1 MCPNGRRTARGNA
14 HPQEENKLN
23 GDNLSDKFR
32 PAALPPVCLQR
43 GLLVNLFNRMADKR
57 IIYVSAPAGY
67 GKTVSTLLWLKNSG
81 YVPIWLSLD
90 EYDNSLP
97 VFYKQFC
104 MGILSVQPENEAM
117 ADILASPAF
126 TSSPVEHTIRL
137 LCEFIPDDRQYA
149 VVLDDM
155 HLITNEEIRKSG
167 LLVQKRLPA
176 SFVTIVLTRN
186 KVGKEYIFITGEE
199 RCGLITAENLA
210 FSPQEIHRYFG
221 EYGYTLSEEQV
232 ASIYSVTGGWPIG
245 INAMAM
251 TGQTMASGNG
261 NVLANYIKTQLWD
274 QYGRNLQ
281 IFLLKTS
288 IADELT
294 PELCERLTGQSNC
307 LDTLQQ
313 LHKSN
318 ALVVKSS
325 DGHTYRYH
333 HLFLDFL
340 RGVLERDKSINLVE
354 LYRQAAEW
362 YLSRKDYMKAAV
374 FFINFR
380 NHDGISR
387 CLKILRDS
395 KINNNIESM
404 LAFAKKHILG
414 KLPQEFIEEN
424 SELTGKCAMACFW
437 GGDSVGYCHYI
448 DVLYENM
455 DNIRKT
461 NPAYVQ
467 AIPFL
472 SGLDFRTPFHIY
484 VAGQAEKLPLLEVL
498 KHYDHKKPGAM
509 TLTQNFLLA
518 HRSMRDYSEFA
529 IDTEKRLKPHRDV
542 SATLLGAEY
551 DPLDYCIRAGLCY
564 EKNQLEEALEYG
576 LAALGK
582 CGGWTGIEMRL
593 CARMI
598 LAAVYTATGAAD
610 KAQSLVEESK
620 DLIERENAQYLYPNL
635 LACEMKM
642 KLNNGDT
649 SLTKEWLDKYFV
661 VEKPELEF
669 YKIYQHFVT
678 ARAYMLLGKTAKAM
692 DYLSKLKKLGDEYRR
707 PLDSAEAATLQAAL
721 EWAVGNKNK
730 AQEILEDVLASMQEY
745 DFVSVIAAEGAAVLP
760 ILRKLKLRL
769 KSSRHEGRLSPQFL
783 NKVTIAA
790 YEQARRH
797 AGICRNVQSQGA
809 VKLSKRQKLIIEL
822 LSQGHKNAEIAQMTG
837 LSINT
842 VKVHCSAAYT
852 KLGVSNAMDAVL
864 KARELKLIK

>member
-1 MCPNGRRTARGNA
+1 M
-14 HPQEENKLN
+14 N
-23 GDNLSDKFR
+23 GDNVLSDKFR
-32 PAALPPVCLQR
+32 PAALPPICLQR
-43 GLLVNLFNRMADKR
+43 GLLVNLFNRMAGRR

-67 GKTVSTLLWLKNSG
+67 GKTVSTLLWLKNSE
-81 YVPIWLSLD
+81 YTPIWLSLD
-90 EYDNSLP
+90 EYDNSLS

-104 MGILSVQPENEAM
+104 MGILSVQPKNKAM
-117 ADILASPAF
+117 ANILANPAF
-126 TSSPVEHTIRL
+126 ASSPVDHAIRL
-137 LCEFIPDDRQYA
+137 LYEFMPDDRQYA

-155 HLITNEEIRKSG
+155 HLVSNEEIRKSG

-186 KVGKEYIFITGEE
+186 KVGKEYISITGEE

-210 FSPQEIHRYFG
+210 FSQQEIQRYFG
-221 EYGYTLSEEQV
+221 EYGHSLSEEQV

-261 NVLANYIKTQLWD
+261 NILADYIKTQLWD
-274 QYGRNLQ
+274 QYGKNLQ
-281 IFLLKTS
+281 NFLLKTS
-288 IADELT
+288 IADELS
-294 PELCERLTGQSNC
+294 PELCERLTGQANC

-318 ALVVKSS
+318 ALVAKST
-325 DGHTYRYH
+325 DGSTYRYH
-333 HLFLDFL
+333 HLFADFL
-340 RGVLERDKSINLVE
+340 RHTLKHDKSINTSE
-354 LYRQAAEW
+354 LYRAAAEW

-380 NHDGISR
+380 SHDGITR
-387 CLKILRDS
+387 CLEILRDS
-395 KINNNIESM
+395 KINNNIEEM
-404 LAFAKKHILG
+404 FFFIKEYILG
-414 KLPQEFIEEN
+414 KLPQTFIAEN
-424 SELTGKCAMACFW
+424 TELTGKCAMGCFW
-437 GGDSVGYCHYI
+437 GGDSAGFCRYMDI
-448 DVLYENM
+448 LYEKINT
-455 DNIRKT
+455 IKKT
-461 NPAYVQ
+461 NPTYIQ

-472 SGLDFRTPFHIY
+472 SGLDFRTPFHLF
-484 VAGQAEKLPLLEVL
+484 VAGQAEKMPLAELL
-498 KHYDHKKPGAM
+498 KQYEHQRPRMM

-529 IDTEKRLKPHRDV
+529 VDTENRMKPHRDV
-542 SATLLGAEY
+542 TEPLLGPEY
-551 DPLDYCIRAGLCY
+551 EPLDYCIRAGLCY
-564 EKNQLEEALEYG
+564 EKNQLDAALEYG
-576 LAALGK
+576 LAALEK
-582 CGGWTGIEMRL
+582 SGGWAGVEMQM
-593 CARMI
+593 CAHMI
-598 LAAVYTATGAAD
+598 SAAVYSAMGAAE
-610 KAQSLVEESK
+610 KAQCLVEEAK
-620 DLIERENAQYLYPNL
+620 ALLERENAQYLYPNL
-635 LACEMKM
+635 LAYVIKM
-642 KLNNGDT
+642 RLNNGDT
-649 SLTKEWLDKYFV
+649 SIIKEWLEKYFV

-692 DYLSKLKKLGDEYRR
+692 DYLTKLKRLGDEYRR

-721 EWAVGNKNK
+721 EWAIGNKNQ
-730 AQEILEDVLASMQEY
+730 AQEILEEVLVSMQEY
-745 DFVSVIAAEGAAVLP
+745 DFVNVIASEGAAVLP

-769 KSSRHEGRLSPQFL
+769 KNSRHDRRLNAQFL

-797 AGICRNVQSQGA
+797 AGICRNVQLQGA

-864 KARELKLIK
+864 KARELRLIK

>member
-1 MCPNGRRTARGNA
+1 M
-14 HPQEENKLN
+14 N
-23 GDNLSDKFR
+23 GDNVLSDKFR

-43 GLLVNLFNRMADKR
+43 GLLVNLFNRMVDKR
-57 IIYVSAPAGY
+57 IVYVSAPAGY
-67 GKTVSTLLWLKNSG
+67 GKTVSTQLWLKNSG

-104 MGILSVQPENEAM
+104 IGILSVQPENEAM
-117 ADILASPAF
+117 AQILASPAF

-137 LCEFIPDDRQYA
+137 LCEFIPDERRYA

-155 HLITNEEIRKSG
+155 HLISNEEIRKSG

-186 KVGKEYIFITGEE
+186 KVGKEYLSITGEE
-199 RCGLITAENLA
+199 RCGLITTENLA
-210 FSPQEIHRYFG
+210 FSPQEIQRYFG
-221 EYGYTLSEEQV
+221 EHGHSLSEEQV

-261 NVLANYIKTQLWD
+261 NVLASYIKTQLWD
-274 QYGRNLQ
+274 QYGKNLQ
-281 IFLLKTS
+281 TFLLKTS

-307 LDTLQQ
+307 LDILQQ

-318 ALVVKSS
+318 ALVAKSS
-325 DGHTYRYH
+325 DGGTYRYH
-333 HLFLDFL
+333 HLFIDFL
-340 RGVLERDKSINLVE
+340 RNVLEHDKSIDPVE

-374 FFINFR
+374 FFISFR
-380 NHDGISR
+380 DHDGISR
-387 CLKILRDS
+387 CLEILRDS
-395 KINNNIESM
+395 KINNNIEAM
-404 LAFAKKHILG
+404 LSFTQKYILG

-424 SELTGKCAMACFW
+424 SELTGKCAVACFW
-437 GGDSVGYCHYI
+437 AGDSAGFCHYM
-448 DVLYENM
+448 DVLYESV
-455 DNIRKT
+455 DTLKKT
-461 NPAYVQ
+461 KSAYIL

-472 SGLDFRTPFHIY
+472 SGLDFRTPFHIF
-484 VAGQAEKLPLLEVL
+484 VAGKAEKMPLTELL
-498 KHYDHKKPGAM
+498 KQYTLKKPGIM
-509 TLTQNFLLA
+509 TMTQNFLLA

-529 IDTEKRLKPHRDV
+529 VDTENRMGPHTN
-542 SATLLGAEY
+542 ATQAFFGAESE
-551 DPLDYCIRAGLCY
+551 PLDCCIRAGLCY
-564 EKNQLEEALEYG
+564 ERNQLDEALEYG
-576 LAALGK
+576 LAALEK
-582 CGGWTGIEMRL
+582 CGDWTGMEVRL

-598 LAAVYTATGAAD
+598 LAAIYAAMGAAE
-610 KAQSLVEESK
+610 KAQSLVEEAK
-620 DLIERENAQYLYPNL
+620 ELIERENAQHLYPNL
-635 LACEMKM
+635 LACVMKM

-692 DYLSKLKKLGDEYRR
+692 DYLTKLKRLGDEYRR

-721 EWAVGNKNK
+721 EWAVGNKNQ
-730 AQEILEDVLASMQEY
+730 AQEILEDVLADMQQY
-745 DFVSVIAAEGAAVLP
+745 DFVSVVAAEGAAVLP

-769 KSSRHEGRLSPQFL
+769 KSSRHVGRLSPQFL

-864 KARELKLIK
+864 KARELRLIK